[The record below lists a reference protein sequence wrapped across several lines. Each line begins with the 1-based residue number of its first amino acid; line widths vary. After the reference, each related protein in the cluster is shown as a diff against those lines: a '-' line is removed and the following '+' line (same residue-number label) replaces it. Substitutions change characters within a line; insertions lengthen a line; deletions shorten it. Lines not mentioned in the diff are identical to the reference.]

1 LPRPI
6 EIAQSQ
12 KGGYTR
18 TMKKSTLFGMIIALA
33 LLAACSLSPEV
44 ELASRSLELADL
56 TLINAHYVL
65 KDKGQTPLFI
75 EAGQIEIYEKSH
87 KAHLAKVAF
96 SRSDEE
102 GSVTLMGVADRV
114 EANTESWDANLSGNI
129 VVHDLAN
136 NLTIHA
142 QTLTWLH
149 DEELLFS
156 PPEDLVL
163 LIYEDDKRV
172 EGYGLE
178 AHLAEAIFTFDRLI
192 RGEIGQ

>member
-33 LLAACSLSPEV
+33 LLASCSLSPET
-44 ELASRSLELADL
+44 ELVSRSLELADL
-56 TLINAHYVL
+56 TLINATYVL

-75 EAGQIEIYEKSH
+75 EAGQIEIYEKTH
-87 KAHLAKVAF
+87 KAHLLQVTF
-96 SRSDEE
+96 SRRDESE
-102 GSVTLMGVADRV
+102 SVTLTGVADRV

-129 VVHDLAN
+129 VVHDLSN
-136 NLTIHA
+136 GLVIHA
-142 QTLTWLH
+142 TTLTWLH

-156 PPEDLVL
+156 PSDELVQ

-178 AHLAEAIFTFDRLI
+178 AHLSQAIFTFDRLI
-192 RGEIGQ
+192 KGEIGQ